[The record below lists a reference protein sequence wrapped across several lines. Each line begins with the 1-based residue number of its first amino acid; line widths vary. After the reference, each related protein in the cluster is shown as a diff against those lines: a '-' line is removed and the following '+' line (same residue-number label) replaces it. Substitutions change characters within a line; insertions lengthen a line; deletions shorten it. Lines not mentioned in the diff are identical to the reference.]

1 MKLPLGFF
9 GTLDLEGWV
18 RGIWAGGIQ
27 GGMTALMSAMA
38 VSSTG
43 DPYYAFGNAQ
53 SFSLMWKVFLFS
65 AIQGMV
71 SYLAK
76 HPAPER
82 VVVTTTQTAVE
93 QPKGTVTTVKV
104 EDIRTESAEEI
115 KKKEKG
121 A

>member
-1 MKLPLGFF
+1 MKLPLGF
-9 GTLDLEGWV
+9 GTLDMEGWI

-65 AIQGMV
+65 AIQGAV

-82 VVVTTTQTAVE
+82 IVVTTTETVEKKPKAV
-93 QPKGTVTTVKV
+93 VTTTV
-104 EDIRTESAEEI
+104 EETHVEPP
-115 KKKEKG
+115 KP
-121 A
+121 